1 MAGPRVPGFGNK
13 NYDNSGVL
21 SADRIQNSFDKV
33 QNSTDALDDVFDE
46 LESQINSFNFTV
58 QALQANS
65 SFLPAPGDFSSTPS
79 QNTVGVAVDDLG
91 PAESDPLA
99 NTLFN
104 ASSNTI
110 LSVPFTANNVAN
122 TDYHYTVTA
131 DSNNSVDV
139 CMWLSTTPGG
149 NTISYN
155 TYIASE
161 AAGVKIE
168 PGEEATIKVVMD
180 DDAFANSEHIY
191 THWQMVLSE
200 TYYLNITGNRFGNF
214 QGSRCVNDRQIKAG
228 TANVSVIIS
237 GGSV

>member
-13 NYDNSGVL
+13 NYANSGVL

-33 QNSTDALDDVFDE
+33 QNSVNSLDDVFDE
-46 LESQINSFNFTV
+46 LESQINSFNFTI
-58 QALQANS
+58 QALVANS
-65 SFLPAPGDFSSTPS
+65 SFLPVSGDFSNVES

-104 ASSNTI
+104 ASANTI

-122 TDYHYTVTA
+122 TDYHYTISA
-131 DSNNSVDV
+131 DSNNTVDV

-149 NTISYN
+149 NTIAYN

-161 AAGVKIE
+161 ASGVKIR
-168 PGEEATIKVVMD
+168 PGEEATIKIVMD

-200 TYYLNITGNRFGNF
+200 TYYLNLTADRFGNF
-214 QGSRCVNDRQIKAG
+214 RGDRCVINRQIKAG
-228 TANVSVIIS
+228 SANVSVIIS